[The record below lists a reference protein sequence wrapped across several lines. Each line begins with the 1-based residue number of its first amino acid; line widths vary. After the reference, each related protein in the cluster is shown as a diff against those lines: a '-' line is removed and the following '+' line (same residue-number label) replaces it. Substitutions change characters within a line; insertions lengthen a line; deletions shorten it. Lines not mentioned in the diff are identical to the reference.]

1 MAQEVAASDS
11 AVAPLEAGLPRRV
24 KTFHSLQYR
33 DYRFLWFGQ
42 IGAAGSLWMEQ
53 IARPLLMLHLTDS
66 ALMVGL
72 ITATRMIP
80 MLVVGIW
87 AGVIAD
93 RADKRK
99 ILLVTKSVTLLTHL
113 TTAVL
118 VLTAVIEPWMVFVT
132 TFLAGSAMA
141 FDQPARQSLIPRLV
155 PRESLANA
163 IALNSA
169 AMNVMRILGAPLAGV
184 ILAVTGSDFG
194 VLYLLQAAVYGFVVY
209 SMFQI
214 DFRRAETGGRPTT
227 TMKQELIEGFT
238 AVRGDPIILYILGLS
253 LILFVWGFPY
263 QAVFV
268 PLIAVDVL
276 DIGSAGAGALVAC
289 TGVGALLGSLTVATS
304 GDSMKKRGLIML
316 GQVVVFSVALA
327 MFSRAEMVLV
337 AVPALLV
344 TGAMQTSF
352 MSLNNAFVLGR
363 TSPELQGRVMSLFSL
378 DRGLIPLGATIGGV
392 LAETLGPQDGLLIM
406 AAICATCTLL
416 VALFVPA
423 IRRID

>member
-1 MAQEVAASDS
+1 
-11 AVAPLEAGLPRRV
+11 
-24 KTFHSLQYR
+24 
-33 DYRFLWFGQ
+33 
-42 IGAAGSLWMEQ
+42 
-53 IARPLLMLHLTDS
+53 
-66 ALMVGL
+66 MVGL
-72 ITATRMIP
+72 ITATRMVP

-99 ILLVTKSVTLLTHL
+99 ILLVTKSATLLTHF
-113 TTAVL
+113 TTAL
-118 VLTAVIEPWMVFVT
+118 LILTAVIEPWMVFVT
-132 TFLAGSAMA
+132 TFVAGSAMA

-155 PRESLANA
+155 PSDSLANA

-169 AMNVMRILGAPLAGV
+169 AMNVMRILGAPLAGI

-214 DFRRAETGGRPTT
+214 DFRRAEPNGRPTT

-268 PLIAVDVL
+268 PLVAVEVL

-304 GDSMKKRGLIML
+304 GDTMRKRGMIML
-316 GQVVVFSVALA
+316 GQVLVFSVALA
-327 MFSRAEMVLV
+327 LFSRADAVFI

-363 TSPELQGRVMSLFSL
+363 TPPELQGRVMSLFSL

-406 AAICATCTLL
+406 AAICASITLV
-416 VALFVPA
+416 VAVFAPA
-423 IRRID
+423 IRRLD